1 MAERKNVTVNF
12 YKLESGIDTFYL
24 DLGFKLDALVENGMD
39 FGFFDGKSSEL
50 MFKIHEPI
58 KLKEKTLHLVSIVKE
73 KVFLPVRFNREG
85 QVQEAVESPDSLGD
99 VSYALID
106 TENGCI
112 LTLGGRVS
120 NFSDFARWLTG
131 DAAAGTHPLY
141 QTDTVQT
148 ILSWDIF
155 KKITFSLKA
164 ENHSM
169 WADAMN
175 RITDSEGLE
184 GMQKSI
190 YMRPYLKCGDIV
202 DSMGGSSLEVT
213 VSNKKNLDK
222 EFVRGFIIHMGA
234 DGLFNS
240 LKVSGKSFDEQKT
253 DEIDLIGARVQHK
266 TEIVIIGTHIAP
278 DEAKATLYEA
288 YQLHLD
294 DIGAANEQ
302 EGTE

>member
-1 MAERKNVTVNF
+1 MAEKKAVTINF
-12 YKLESGIDTFYL
+12 YKLESAVDTFYM
-24 DLGFKLDALVENGMD
+24 DLGIKLEALSSGGMD
-39 FGFFDGKSSEL
+39 YGFFDGKNCEL
-50 MFKIHEPI
+50 MFKAYEPI
-58 KLKEKTLHLVSIVKE
+58 KRGDKTLHLVGIVKE

-85 QVQEAVESPDSLGD
+85 EIQEAVESPDSLGD
-99 VSYALID
+99 VGYGLID
-106 TENGCI
+106 TYNGCI
-112 LTLGGRVS
+112 LTLGGRAS
-120 NFSDFARWLTG
+120 NFSDFAHWLSG
-131 DAAAGTHPLY
+131 DASAGTHPLY
-141 QTDTVQT
+141 QTDIVQT
-148 ILSWDIF
+148 VLSWDII

-169 WADAMN
+169 WADAIN
-175 RITDSEGLE
+175 RITVSEGLE

-240 LKVSGKSFDEQKT
+240 LKVSGKSYEEQT
-253 DEIDLIGARVQHK
+253 TEEIDLIAARVRHK
-266 TEIVIIGTHIAP
+266 AEIVIKGTHIAS

-294 DIGAANEQ
+294 DIEAANE
-302 EGTE
+302 EIEA

>member
-1 MAERKNVTVNF
+1 MAERKNVTINF
-12 YKLESGIDTFYL
+12 YKLESAVDTFYL
-24 DLGFKLDALVENGMD
+24 DLGIKLDALAEQENP
-39 FGFFDGKSSEL
+39 FGFFDGKNSEL
-50 MFKIHEPI
+50 MFKVHEPV
-58 KLKEKTLHLVSIVKE
+58 KTNSRTLHLVSIVKE

-99 VSYALID
+99 VSYGLID
-106 TENGCI
+106 TENGCMLI
-112 LTLGGRVS
+112 LGGRAS
-120 NFSDFARWLTG
+120 NFSDFARWLSG
-131 DAAAGTHPLY
+131 DSAAGTSPLY

-253 DEIDLIGARVQHK
+253 EEIDLVAARVRHK
-266 TEIVIIGTHIAP
+266 TEIVIAGSHITP

-294 DIGAANEQ
+294 EIEAASRQ
-302 EGTE
+302 EGAK